1 MGDMKWIEHDGYK
14 MIQSELTHN
23 ITVCKDE
30 REVMHLNVSKQM
42 SDEEIIATVSD
53 TLCLI
58 AGKLPGIRSE
68 RDCFDVIY
76 DGDEPC

>member
-23 ITVCKDE
+23 ITVCKDD

-42 SDEEIIATVSD
+42 SDEEIIATVLD

-68 RDCFDVIY
+68 CDCSDVIY

>member
-30 REVMHLNVSKQM
+30 REVMYLNVSKQM

-58 AGKLPGIRSE
+58 AGCLG
-68 RDCFDVIY
+68 
-76 DGDEPC
+76 